1 MSEVSSLK
9 LKLNAM
15 EKDRLDFDRFRDSE
29 VCGLISKMH
38 TQTHSFMLSATSEG
52 VVLYCQCQ
60 SSCVVKINKQT
71 IKSATL
77 THVWELHQL

>member
-29 VCGLISKMH
+29 VCGLISRTH
-38 TQTHSFMLSATSEG
+38 THKHTPSCCLSGTLLS
-52 VVLYCQCQ
+52 VSKQL
-60 SSCVVKINKQT
+60 CVVKITK
-71 IKSATL
+71 
-77 THVWELHQL
+77 